1 MTDMLIVYVTCENIG
16 EAKKIGRHL
25 LEKRLC
31 ACVNILGNA
40 NPMFLWP
47 PKSGNIDESQEVVL
61 LVKTLEK
68 KYSEVEK
75 EIIKM
80 HSYDTPC
87 IIALPV
93 LHVAQKYY
101 EWLKGEIEFTR
112 KGGGKQ

>member
-68 KYSEVEK
+68 KYILQIHPLISGRK
-75 EIIKM
+75 KLRKRHKI
-80 HSYDTPC
+80 PR
-87 IIALPV
+87 
-93 LHVAQKYY
+93 Q
-101 EWLKGEIEFTR
+101 IENN
-112 KGGGKQ
+112 K